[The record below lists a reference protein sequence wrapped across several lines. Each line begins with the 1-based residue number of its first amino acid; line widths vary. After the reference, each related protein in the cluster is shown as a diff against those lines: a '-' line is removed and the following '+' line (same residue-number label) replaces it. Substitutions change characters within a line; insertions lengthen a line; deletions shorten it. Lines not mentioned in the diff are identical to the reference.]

1 MTKKITASSALM
13 VGISGVRGIVGDT
26 LTPEILLRFSSAF
39 AEYCQYGT
47 VVLGR
52 DSRVTGEL
60 MNSAIA
66 TGLLASG
73 CRVID
78 LGICSTPSV
87 QLMVKE
93 LCADG
98 GIAITASHNG
108 IEWNAMKFIG
118 SEGLFLNKD
127 KHKSFMSIYDGAV
140 FKRVRWDKVRP
151 IEREVTANRVY
162 LDKILSLPY
171 IHKEGL
177 RKRRFRVALDC
188 VNGAGGVICPH
199 LLRELGCEVIEI
211 NCLPNGIFPHPPEP
225 IPENLTDLCSL
236 VKETGAD
243 IGFAVDPDVDRLA
256 VISDKGI
263 AIGEEYTLA
272 LCGDFLLQKKHGI
285 VAVNLSTSRMIED
298 IAEKY
303 GSTVVRT
310 PVGEINVS
318 TELLKQHGIFG
329 GEGNGGVML
338 PEIHPC
344 RDAAVGMELIL
355 QYMLVTGKSVSQL
368 VDSLPKYHIKKTKV
382 DIAGMDLPKVLEKF
396 IKAFPGGRIDEQD
409 GIRIDFKNSWIQLRK
424 SNTEPIARIIA
435 ESPTEK
441 ETEALI
447 KKAASVLK

>member
-1 MTKKITASSALM
+1 MSSKLM
-13 VGISGVRGIVGDT
+13 VGISGVRGIVGET
-26 LTPEILLRFSSAF
+26 LTPEVLLRFSSAF

-47 VVLGR
+47 IVVGR

-60 MNSAIA
+60 MNCAIA
-66 TGLLASG
+66 TGLLSSG

-93 LCADG
+93 LCGDG

-108 IEWNAMKFIG
+108 IEWNAMKFIS

-127 KHKSFMSIYDGAV
+127 RQKEFMAIYEKNK
-140 FKRVRWDKVRP
+140 FRRVGWDKVRK
-151 IEREVTANRVY
+151 IEKEITANRVY
-162 LDKILSLPY
+162 LDKLLSLPY

-199 LLRELGCEVIEI
+199 LLRELGCEVVEI
-211 NCLPNGIFPHPPEP
+211 NCEPNGIFPHAPEP
-225 IPENLTDLCSL
+225 IPENLKQLCTA
-236 VKETGAD
+236 VKETDAD

-256 VISDKGI
+256 IVSEKGV

-272 LCGDFLLQKKHGI
+272 IAGDFLLQKKHGL
-285 VAVNLSTSRMIED
+285 VVVNLSTSRMIED

-303 GSTVVRT
+303 GSTVLRT

-318 TELLKQHGIFG
+318 TELIRQKGIFG

-344 RDAAVGMELIL
+344 RDAVVGMELIL
-355 QYMLVTGKSVSQL
+355 QYMLVSGKSISQL
-368 VDSLPKYHIKKTKV
+368 VSSIPKYIIRKTKV
-382 DIAGMDLPKVLEKF
+382 DISGINLESALRKF
-396 IKAFPGGRIDEQD
+396 KTAFKGGRIDEQD
-409 GIRIDFKNSWIQLRK
+409 GLRIDFAHSWVQLRK

-435 ESPTEK
+435 EARTQK
-441 ETEALI
+441 EVDALCA
-447 KKAASVLK
+447 KAQAALK